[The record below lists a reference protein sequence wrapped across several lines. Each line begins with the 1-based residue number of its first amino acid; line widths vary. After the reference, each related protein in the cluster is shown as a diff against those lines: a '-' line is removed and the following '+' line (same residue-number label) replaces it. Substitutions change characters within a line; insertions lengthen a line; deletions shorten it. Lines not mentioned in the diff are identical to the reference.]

1 LWCSVEAAGPV
12 RRLGSGHA
20 GHHSVGAGV
29 NLLRYRPPL
38 VTYRVVKA
46 RRMTGMQ
53 AQYLARK
60 SRRLGRGDGQ
70 DLPYSPF
77 EPEWPRAVRVVGLV
91 GLSAGALVVL
101 GAFALLTWFT
111 ILMLEAVV

>member
-1 LWCSVEAAGPV
+1 M
-12 RRLGSGHA
+12 
-20 GHHSVGAGV
+20 

-60 SRRLGRGDGQ
+60 SLQLGRGNSQ
-70 DLPYSPF
+70 DSPGSPF
-77 EPEWPRAVRVVGLV
+77 EPGWPRAVRVVALV
-91 GLSAGALVVL
+91 GLSTGALLVL

-111 ILMLEAVV
+111 ILMLHAVV